1 MTAQLL
7 YVDAEVEYR
16 LGRAAAQFPHPVRHL
31 RGRRHKVRRRPSLHL
46 PTPRRRPLA
55 VA

>member
-1 MTAQLL
+1 MTAQRIYL
-7 YVDAEVEYR
+7 DAEVEYR
-16 LGRAAAQFPHPVRHL
+16 LGRATAAFPH
-31 RGRRHKVRRRPSLHL
+31 GRSHKVRRLPTLHL